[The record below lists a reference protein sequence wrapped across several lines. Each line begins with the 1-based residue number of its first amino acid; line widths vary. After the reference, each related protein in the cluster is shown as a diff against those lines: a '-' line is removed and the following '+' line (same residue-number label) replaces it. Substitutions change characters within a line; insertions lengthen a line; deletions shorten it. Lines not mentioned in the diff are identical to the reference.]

1 MKVNVL
7 SVVHQIYR
15 KSENERI
22 FKVCLSYVYIQFI
35 INQTRDFHGFLPVLS
50 RAHATDSDC
59 LSYF

>member
-22 FKVCLSYVYIQFI
+22 IQSYVYIQFI

>member
-15 KSENERI
+15 NRI
-22 FKVCLSYVYIQFI
+22 FKVCISYVYIQFI

-59 LSYF
+59 LSFF